1 MEYKIIE
8 AKLSEAEMKMN
19 EMAKEG
25 WKVASTTLFEYSGF
39 TRAGTLMVITFGRE
53 NH

>member
-1 MEYKIIE
+1 MEYKILE
-8 AKLSEAEMKMN
+8 VKYGEAEKKMN

-25 WKVASTTLFEYSGF
+25 WRVAGTTLFEYSGF
-39 TRAGTLMVITFGRE
+39 TRAGTLMVITFERE